1 MKFPA
6 ELSSGNTTIT
16 SAHLE
21 AHLLLGTY
29 AMPDLKWMTC
39 RKFGLATVMTGISI
53 LFVAAAPQQQ
63 TIEPI
68 PTVLSDWS
76 TQVWEAAMEDDMNRV
91 NALLESVPK
100 GESAALVALNQSI
113 QQRDKHLVEN
123 EATRLK
129 DLAKRQSDLAI
140 AMAANEIN
148 LAMVHAF
155 NMKFLMSPEDWR
167 NWLSSEDGQAVER
180 AATSAVQTAQIEGD
194 VLLAQE
200 ILFRQKALH
209 DGADTDEYKRLDTE
223 LDALNRRLTLL
234 AEFAPREFYRLRK
247 LQIKRIEATLKAE
260 GKEIPLPDANE
271 EEPEYNEL
279 FKDDWKERM
288 KGITPKLLLMGLRQA
303 ASEHITN
310 AGWNPLLEGGL
321 HSVEVLLDTPQLAEN
336 FPGLTDP
343 VKVQAM
349 RATLDSRLKDLATT
363 QKKLG
368 AADYQAVITEVLD
381 ANKVTVEIPNE
392 VILREFGEGA
402 TAQLS
407 KEYEDDYSEII
418 WPDNLRRFRQSIEGN
433 FVGVGILIRHNDKR
447 ELMIVNPLEG
457 SPSSRAG
464 IRPGDKIIAV
474 DDQSTVGWTLNR
486 AVDNITGPVGKLVKL
501 TVQRNDVTDP
511 LQFSLKRE
519 SIKMRSV
526 NGWWKSQLDSK
537 GLPKWDWWID
547 PIGGIGYVR
556 LTGFNEDT
564 FDDFMD
570 AIRQMRK
577 ERKLNGLILDL
588 RNNPGGLLKS
598 AIGFV
603 NLFVQNG
610 SLVSVQDRDGNM
622 VNNFM
627 AEKVRASLKGLPLVV
642 LVNGNS
648 ASASEIVS
656 GSLQAH
662 GAAVVLGERSFGKG
676 SVQTVQPLADG
687 PNEAAVKV
695 TIQYYVLPPSDG
707 EEKGRLVHRRVS
719 SKDWGVNPDLVVQVT
734 PPQLEKST
742 GMRLALDRLD
752 EGEVNQ
758 VGMDLRPIVGDL
770 ITTGIDPQLETAVII
785 LQARLAG
792 DLEKRHLVQV
802 EKGDSSKPS
811 RQ

>member
-1 MKFPA
+1 MLKV
-6 ELSSGNTTIT
+6 
-16 SAHLE
+16 
-21 AHLLLGTY
+21 
-29 AMPDLKWMTC
+29 KWMTIGNV
-39 RKFGLATVMTGISI
+39 GLLSAI
-53 LFVAAAPQQQ
+53 LALTSGSLAAAQQDQ
-63 TIEPI
+63 TAAPV

-76 TQVWEAAMEDDMNRV
+76 TQVWDAAKADDLARV
-91 NALLESVPK
+91 NVLLESVPQ
-100 GESAALVALNQSI
+100 GESPALLELKKSI
-113 QQRDKHLVEN
+113 QQRDNHLVEN

-129 DLAKRQSDLAI
+129 DLAKRKADLAVS
-140 AMAANEIN
+140 MAAGEIS
-148 LAMVHAF
+148 LSMVHAV

-167 NWLSSEDGQAVER
+167 MWLDSEDGRAVEN
-180 AATSAVQTAQIEGD
+180 AATAEIKQALAQGD

-209 DGADTDEYKRLDTE
+209 DGADTVEYKRIDTE
-223 LDALNRRLTLL
+223 LDDLNRRVTLI
-234 AEFAPREFYRLRK
+234 AEFAPRELYRLRK
-247 LQIKRIEATLKAE
+247 VQLKRFEATLKAE
-260 GKEIPLPDANE
+260 GKEIPVAE
-271 EEPEYNEL
+271 SEEPEFNEL
-279 FKDDWKERM
+279 FKDDWKERI
-288 KGITPKLLLMGLRQA
+288 KGITSKLVLMGLRQA
-303 ASEHITN
+303 ASEHVTN
-310 AGWNPLLEGGL
+310 TGWNPLLIGGL
-321 HSVEVLLDTPQLAEN
+321 EDVELLLQTPQLAEN
-336 FPGLTDP
+336 FPGLADP
-343 VKVQAM
+343 AKVQAM
-349 RATLDSRLKDLATT
+349 RTTIDARLKEITASK
-363 QKKLG
+363 KKLG
-368 AADYQAVITEVLD
+368 A
-381 ANKVTVEIPNE
+381 
-392 VILREFGEGA
+392 FGEGA

-457 SPSSRAG
+457 SPASRAG

-486 AVDNITGPVGKLVKL
+486 SVDNITGPVGKPVKL
-501 TVQRNDVTDP
+501 TIQRNDVPDP
-511 LQFSLKRE
+511 LEFSLKRA

-537 GLPKWDWWID
+537 GTPLWDWWID
-547 PIGGIGYVR
+547 PISGIGYVR
-556 LTGFNEDT
+556 LSGFNEDS

-577 ERKLNGLILDL
+577 ERSLNGLILDL
-588 RNNPGGLLKS
+588 RGNPGGLLKS
-598 AIGFV
+598 AVGFV
-603 NLFVQNG
+603 NLFVPDG
-610 SLVSVQDRDGNM
+610 SVVSVQDRDGNM

-627 AEKVRASLKGLPLVV
+627 AEKTRSSLEGLPLVV

-695 TIQYYVLPPSDG
+695 TIQYYVLPPIEG
-707 EEKGRLVHRRVS
+707 EAKGRLVHRRAS
-719 SKDWGVNPDLVVQVT
+719 SKDWGVNPDLVVKIT
-734 PPQLEKST
+734 PPQAEKS
-742 GMRLALDRLD
+742 GEMRLALDRLD

-770 ITTGIDPQLETAVII
+770 LATGIDPQLETAVMI

-802 EKGDSSKPS
+802 EKGNSSKPA
-811 RQ
+811 QQ

>member
-1 MKFPA
+1 MLKVNKVKWMA
-6 ELSSGNTTIT
+6 IGNVGLLSAILAIT
-16 SAHLE
+16 SGSL
-21 AHLLLGTY
+21 
-29 AMPDLKWMTC
+29 
-39 RKFGLATVMTGISI
+39 
-53 LFVAAAPQQQ
+53 AAAQQDQ
-63 TIEPI
+63 TAAPV

-76 TQVWEAAMEDDMNRV
+76 MQVWDAAKADDLARV
-91 NALLESVPK
+91 NVLLESVPQ
-100 GESAALVALNQSI
+100 GESPALLALKKSI
-113 QQRDKHLVEN
+113 QQRDNHLVEN

-129 DLAKRQSDLAI
+129 DLAKRKADLAV

-148 LAMVHAF
+148 MAMVHAF
-155 NMKFLMSPEDWR
+155 NMKFLMSTEDWR
-167 NWLSSEDGQAVER
+167 MWLDSEDGRAVET
-180 AATSAVQTAQIEGD
+180 AATTEIKQALAQGD

-200 ILFRQKALH
+200 ILSRQKALH
-209 DGADTDEYKRLDTE
+209 DGADTVEYKRIDTE
-223 LDALNRRLTLL
+223 LDDLIRRVTLI
-234 AEFAPREFYRLRK
+234 AEFAPRELYRLRK
-247 LQIKRIEATLKAE
+247 VQMKRIEANLKAE
-260 GKEIPLPDANE
+260 GKEIPVAAE
-271 EEPEYNEL
+271 EEPEFNEL
-279 FKDDWKERM
+279 FKDEWKERM
-288 KGITPKLLLMGLRQA
+288 KGITSKLVLMGLRQA
-303 ASEHITN
+303 ASEHVTN
-310 AGWNPLLEGGL
+310 AGWNPLLKGGL
-321 HSVEVLLDTPQLAEN
+321 DFVELLLQTPQLAEN
-336 FPGLTDP
+336 FPGLADP
-343 VKVQAM
+343 AKVQAM
-349 RATLDSRLKDLATT
+349 RTTLDARLKEITASK
-363 QKKLG
+363 KKLG
-368 AADYQAVITEVLD
+368 ESDYQSVITDVLAAND
-381 ANKVTVEIPNE
+381 ATVQIPKE

-457 SPSSRAG
+457 SPASRAG

-486 AVDNITGPVGKLVKL
+486 SVDNITGPVGKPVKL
-501 TVQRNDVTDP
+501 TIQRNDVPDP
-511 LQFSLKRE
+511 LEFSLKRA
-519 SIKMRSV
+519 SIKLRSV

-537 GLPKWDWWID
+537 GNPLWDWWVD
-547 PIGGIGYVR
+547 PISGIGYVR
-556 LTGFNEDT
+556 LSGFNEDS

-577 ERKLNGLILDL
+577 ERSLNGLVLDL
-588 RNNPGGLLKS
+588 RGNPGGLLKS
-598 AIGFV
+598 AVGFV
-603 NLFVQNG
+603 NLFVPDG
-610 SLVSVQDRDGNM
+610 SVVSVQDRDGNM

-627 AEKVRASLKGLPLVV
+627 AEKTRSSLEGLPLVV
-642 LVNGNS
+642 LVNGYS

-695 TIQYYVLPPSDG
+695 TIQYYVLPPIEG
-707 EEKGRLVHRRVS
+707 EAKGRLVHRRAS
-719 SKDWGVNPDLVVQVT
+719 SKDWGVNPDVVVKIT
-734 PPQLEKST
+734 PPQAEKS
-742 GMRLALDRLD
+742 GEMRLALDRLD

-770 ITTGIDPQLETAVII
+770 LATGIDPQLETAVMI

-802 EKGDSSKPS
+802 EKGNSSKPA
-811 RQ
+811 QQ